1 MTAITLG
8 PLVLPG
14 DRFALLAGLM
24 LFLAMTG
31 MLATRRPQP
40 PCHRRRWP
48 WSASTTPR
56 WTSSASRADERLALG
71 PVLMDP
77 CPAGQDRIPAS
88 RALAR

>member
-40 PCHRRRWP
+40 PCPRCRWP
-48 WSASTTPR
+48 
-56 WTSSASRADERLALG
+56 
-71 PVLMDP
+71 
-77 CPAGQDRIPAS
+77 
-88 RALAR
+88 